1 MDLFSDTGLFASFTS
16 FTVRNV
22 LLGATLLG
30 AVGGMLGCFAL
41 LRRQSL
47 LGDALAHAA
56 LPGVCLAYL
65 FTGTKESL
73 PLLLGAAAAGLVGAL
88 VILTITRMSGL
99 SEDSAIGIVLS
110 VFFGAGIVL
119 LTYIQR
125 LPFGNQSG
133 LDKFLFGQ
141 AATLVPRDVINIAVV
156 AVLVTLTVIAF
167 FRQFKVLSFDR
178 EFAQSMGLPV
188 LRLEILLTLLLVMVV
203 VIGLQTVG
211 VVLIIATL
219 ITPAAAARQ
228 WTDRLALMLVLAGA
242 VGAVSGST
250 GALISASFD
259 RLPTGPVIVLVATVF
274 LQISLLLAPRRGQL
288 WEWLRA
294 RRMSLR
300 IRQENLLKDLYLWG
314 ERHEEEID
322 QPVPW
327 PFLRG
332 GRAQSGRQVSSLAS
346 RLERLGLIERLP
358 DGARLTADGLD
369 RALDVVRKHRLWE
382 MYLSRRLQLASDHL
396 HRDAEVMEHAL
407 DDDTV
412 ARIDDLLG
420 SPTLDPHGR
429 PIPPPSGQRAAM
441 AGSAT

>member
-1 MDLFSDTGLFASFTS
+1 MDSLFGFELLGS

-65 FTGTKESL
+65 VTGTKESL

-119 LTYIQR
+119 LTYIQK

-141 AATLVPRDVINIAVV
+141 AATLVPRDVVNIAVV
-156 AVLVTLTVIAF
+156 AVLVTLTVIGF
-167 FRQFKVLSFDR
+167 FRQFKVISFDR
-178 EFAQSMGLPV
+178 EFAQALGLPV
-188 LRLEILLTLLLVMVV
+188 LRLEVLLTLLLVMVV

-228 WTDRLALMLVLAGA
+228 WTDRLAWMLVLAGTI
-242 VGAVSGST
+242 GAISGST

-274 LQISLLLAPRRGQL
+274 LQVSLLLAPRRGQL

-294 RRMSLR
+294 RRMSMR
-300 IRQENLLKDLYLWG
+300 IRQENLLKDLYLFA
-314 ERHEEEID
+314 ERHEEEIGK
-322 QPVPW
+322 PVPW

-332 GRAQSGRQVSSLAS
+332 GRAQSGGQVLRVAR
-346 RLERLGLIERLP
+346 RLERRGLLERRP
-358 DGARLTADGLD
+358 DGALLTGRGLH

-382 MYLSRRLQLASDHL
+382 MYLSRRLQLPSDHL

-429 PIPPPSGQRAAM
+429 TIPPAADRRE
-441 AGSAT
+441 AQVAP

>member
-1 MDLFSDTGLFASFTS
+1 MDFLANAGLLGS

-88 VILTITRMSGL
+88 VILTITRMSGV

-119 LTYIQR
+119 LTYIQK

-141 AATLVPRDVINIAVV
+141 AATLVPRDVVNIAAV
-156 AVLVTLTVIAF
+156 AVLVTLTVAVF
-167 FRQFKVLSFDR
+167 FRQFKVVSFDR
-178 EFAQSMGLPV
+178 EFAQSLGLPV

-228 WTDRLALMLVLAGA
+228 WTDRLAWMLVLAA
-242 VGAVSGST
+242 TVGAISGST
-250 GALISASFD
+250 GALVSASFE

-274 LQISLLLAPRRGQL
+274 LQISLLFAPRRGQL

-294 RRMSLR
+294 HRMSLR
-300 IRQENLLKDLYLWG
+300 IRQENLLKDLYLWS
-314 ERHEEEID
+314 ERQEEELT

-332 GRAQSGRQVSSLAS
+332 GRSQSGGQVLRVAR
-346 RLERLGLIERLP
+346 RLERHGLLEQLP
-358 DGARLTADGLD
+358 DGARLTAEGLD

-382 MYLSRRLQLASDHL
+382 MYLSRRLQLPADHL

-412 ARIDDLLG
+412 TRIDDLLG
-420 SPTLDPHGR
+420 SPTHDPHGR
-429 PIPPPSGQRAAM
+429 PIPPPVGRRGLSV
-441 AGSAT
+441 SAETTT